1 MVAPATGAHRGLLER
16 AQPGRGLAG
25 VPHAKRAG
33 ALDELVH
40 TRGDA
45 AQVPEA
51 ESVAAVARSVRP
63 QRRVADVEK
72 KDAATPKR
80 RKASASAKRS
90 KGTTPAEFVRQSV
103 DELKKVIWPTGLQ
116 VRQYF
121 VVVLV
126 FVLFIIAYV
135 GLLDLG
141 FGALLLRLLG

>member
-1 MVAPATGAHRGLLER
+1 MVERRQGADG
-16 AQPGRGLAG
+16 AG
-25 VPHAKRAG
+25 
-33 ALDELVH
+33 ESSS
-40 TRGDA
+40 TRDDA

-72 KDAATPKR
+72 KDGATPKR

>member
-1 MVAPATGAHRGLLER
+1 MVERRQGADG
-16 AQPGRGLAG
+16 AG
-25 VPHAKRAG
+25 ESSFTP
-33 ALDELVH
+33 D
-40 TRGDA
+40 DA
-45 AQVPEA
+45 DQVPEA
-51 ESVAAVARSVRP
+51 ESVAAAARSARP

-72 KDAATPKR
+72 KDGATPKR

>member
-1 MVAPATGAHRGLLER
+1 MWRRRTGRR
-16 AQPGRGLAG
+16 PSVGR
-25 VPHAKRAG
+25 
-33 ALDELVH
+33 
-40 TRGDA
+40 
-45 AQVPEA
+45 
-51 ESVAAVARSVRP
+51 RP
-63 QRRVADVEK
+63 
-72 KDAATPKR
+72 
-80 RKASASAKRS
+80 ASAKRS

>member
-1 MVAPATGAHRGLLER
+1 MVERRQGADG
-16 AQPGRGLAG
+16 AG
-25 VPHAKRAG
+25 ESSFTP
-33 ALDELVH
+33 D
-40 TRGDA
+40 DA

-51 ESVAAVARSVRP
+51 ESVAAAARSARP

>member
-1 MVAPATGAHRGLLER
+1 MVERRQGADG
-16 AQPGRGLAG
+16 AG
-25 VPHAKRAG
+25 ESSSTP
-33 ALDELVH
+33 D
-40 TRGDA
+40 DA

-51 ESVAAVARSVRP
+51 ESVAAAARSARP

>member
-1 MVAPATGAHRGLLER
+1 MVERRQGADG
-16 AQPGRGLAG
+16 AG
-25 VPHAKRAG
+25 ESSSTP
-33 ALDELVH
+33 D
-40 TRGDA
+40 DA

-51 ESVAAVARSVRP
+51 ESVAAAARSVRP

>member
-1 MVAPATGAHRGLLER
+1 MVERRQGADG
-16 AQPGRGLAG
+16 AG
-25 VPHAKRAG
+25 ESSSTP
-33 ALDELVH
+33 D
-40 TRGDA
+40 DA

-51 ESVAAVARSVRP
+51 ESVAAAARSARP

-141 FGALLLRLLG
+141 FGALLMRLLG